1 MNVCAQK
8 YLQDRGGHESESE
21 CESESMCKSVH
32 KNTFNT
38 EVIMSKQYSAGA
50 LSALAGSL

>member
-8 YLQDRGGHESESE
+8 YLQDRGGQESESE

-32 KNTFNT
+32 KNTFKT